1 MHPLALRRLRPSERR
16 LLQAK
21 LRTRTLPVRRA
32 CSLRRQRVYVVMDN
46 LNTHRHS
53 ILRAFCRTQWITV
66 VPYPA
71 YASWLHLIETH
82 LDAMKRGMLNGSDD
96 PSHVGRRWRTGD
108 LRPRAESC
116 RPPLL
121 RHGAFPGSRRGLCSI
136 FCRPGLAVDL
146 RADVGG

>member
-1 MHPLALRRLRPSERR
+1 
-16 LLQAK
+16 
-21 LRTRTLPVRRA
+21 VRRA
-32 CSLRRQRVYVVMDN
+32 CSPRRQRVYVVMDN

-53 ILRAFCRTQWITV
+53 ILRAFCRTQRITV

-108 LRPRAESC
+108 LRPRAESRAGHRSC
-116 RPPLL
+116 GTEHSR
-121 RHGAFPGSRRGLCSI
+121 GQGEGSAAFS
-136 FCRPGLAVDL
+136 
-146 RADVGG
+146 VGQA

>member
-21 LRTRTLPVRRA
+21 LRTRTLPVRHA
-32 CSLRRQRVYVVMDN
+32 CSPRRQPVYVVMDN

-53 ILRAFCRTQWITV
+53 ILRAFCRTQRITV
-66 VPYPA
+66 VPHPA
-71 YASWLHLIETH
+71 YASSLHLIDTH
-82 LDAMKRGMLNGSDD
+82 LDAMKPGVLNGSDARAM
-96 PSHVGRRWRTGD
+96 SAAAGARGD

-121 RHGAFPGSRRGLCSI
+121 RHGAFPGSTRGLCSI